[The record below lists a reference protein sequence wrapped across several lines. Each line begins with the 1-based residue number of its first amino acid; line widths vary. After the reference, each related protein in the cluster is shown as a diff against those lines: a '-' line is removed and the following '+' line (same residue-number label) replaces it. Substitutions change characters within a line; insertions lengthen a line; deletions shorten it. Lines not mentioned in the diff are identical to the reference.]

1 MTILSLRKS
10 QWTQSATMAFTSSV
24 SAASTIKSSKLIIN
38 STCRERSRRWK
49 NVHYISKTTN
59 SNTRSSQQSAHLRRI
74 SISSFA
80 VSSISCSPP
89 TQALCNIA
97 CLHTT
102 INLIRI
108 LTPHINCSIST
119 VHHSTVKSYRL
130 MLLSQSHSARKKKK
144 KKSPKQKIRL
154 SQYLHRYFP
163 QAKVMLNLE
172 INKILMRLRTRL
184 IRSVFNQKS
193 M

>member
-10 QWTQSATMAFTSSV
+10 QSTQSATMAFTSSA

-59 SNTRSSQQSAHLRRI
+59 SNMRSSQQSARLRRI

-89 TQALCNIA
+89 TQVLCSIA

-102 INLIRI
+102 ISLIRI

-130 MLLSQSHSARKKKK
+130 MLLSQSHSARKKTK
-144 KKSPKQKIRL
+144 KKSPKQKIQL

-163 QAKVMLNLE
+163 QARVILNLE